1 MGAAT
6 NETTA
11 IAATHQAALPV
22 GKLVLIGI
30 FGSDT
35 DLECLVRTGG
45 GAIKCV
51 KRGMQ
56 LGNATVSAI
65 THDRI
70 LLSRGPSTEIL
81 TFPNAKTAL

>member
-1 MGAAT
+1 MDTAT

-11 IAATHQAALPV
+11 NAATDHATLPV
-22 GKLVLIGI
+22 GTLVLIGI

-35 DLECLVRTGG
+35 DLECLVRTDSGK
-45 GAIKCV
+45 IKRV

-56 LGNATVSAI
+56 LDNATVAAI
-65 THDRI
+65 AHDRI

-81 TFPNAKTAL
+81 TFPIAKTAL